1 LASQRFVFGVRRGWV
16 RIKKF
21 VGELGCSIYFSD
33 AFTVACC
40 VCFFVAL
47 AGLDTN
53 VPGTRFSLPLVAM
66 ALQTSVGILI
76 SRVGMVRG
84 LNGCFG
90 HAPVWLVSGVLYMLV
105 LGCCCFL
112 GPDKPIITLVVLM
125 FGGIHYGIHGSNV
138 YVIVRD
144 IVDDEDKT
152 GWAISMACTT
162 LPVAQILV
170 SVLLG
175 LMVDCSVNAPSSGG
189 NTTLAPSSSM
199 VMNGVSAVVG
209 ANQNKRVV
217 CPEVG
222 SIMFKWV
229 GFVGASLIVL
239 LYGVDACCLK
249 GRTFGGRRKGRR
261 GSLGK

>member
-1 LASQRFVFGVRRGWV
+1 M
-16 RIKKF
+16 
-21 VGELGCSIYFSD
+21 
-33 AFTVACC
+33 
-40 VCFFVAL
+40 AL

-76 SRVGMVRG
+76 SRVGIVRG

-90 HAPVWLVSGVLYMLV
+90 HAPVWLVSGVLYMVV

-175 LMVDCSVNAPSSGG
+175 LMVDCSINVPVPPSGG

-199 VMNGVSAVVG
+199 AMNGLLAVIG
-209 ANQNKRVV
+209 SNQTMTPLATRTHTVVHTNKRVV

-239 LYGVDACCLK
+239 LYGVDVCCLK

-261 GSLGK
+261 GSLEKRSPGH